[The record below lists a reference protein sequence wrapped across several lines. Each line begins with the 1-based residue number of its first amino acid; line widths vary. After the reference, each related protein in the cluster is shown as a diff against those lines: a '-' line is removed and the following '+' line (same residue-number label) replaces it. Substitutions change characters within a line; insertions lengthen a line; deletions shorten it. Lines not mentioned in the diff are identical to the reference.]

1 MVSKIYVKQIR
12 SPIRRPEV
20 QRKIL
25 KGLGLNKINKVSELN
40 DTPSIR
46 GMIKKIPHLV
56 QILDKLK

>member
-46 GMIKKIPHLV
+46 GMINKIPHLV
-56 QILDKLK
+56 QILEKQK